1 MIKHLDK
8 ALAQGMDYES
18 YRSKVETLFNEGKTT
33 NDDNRD
39 SMLHYTKLNMQR
51 MNKWDKIAKL
61 TEASID
67 QMQSIAN
74 PETWIVL
81 TEGWC
86 GDAAHALPIL
96 HKLSEA
102 SEKVEVKYILRDE
115 HPELMDQFLT
125 NGGRSIPK
133 VIRLDANTNEVLT
146 TWGPRPAV
154 IQNRI
159 IENKNSSNPIPYQE
173 LSLETQKWYAKD
185 KGKTIQLEFLL

>member
-1 MIKHLDK
+1 MIEHLDK

-33 NDDNRD
+33 NDDNRA

-61 TEASID
+61 SEASID

-102 SEKVEVKYILRDE
+102 SDKVEVKYILRDE

-146 TWGPRPAV
+146 TWGPRPAA

-159 IENKNSSNPIPYQE
+159 MENKNSSNPIPYQE

>member
-1 MIKHLDK
+1 MIEHLDK

-33 NDDNRD
+33 NDDNRA

-61 TEASID
+61 SEASID

-102 SEKVEVKYILRDE
+102 SDKVEVKYILRDE

-146 TWGPRPAV
+146 TWGPRPAA

-159 IENKNSSNPIPYQE
+159 MENKNSSNPIPYQE

-185 KGKTIQLEFLL
+185 KGKTIQLEFLH

>member
-67 QMQSIAN
+67 QMESITN

-159 IENKNSSNPIPYQE
+159 MENKNSSNPIPYQE

>member
-102 SEKVEVKYILRDE
+102 SEKVSKSKRTVFLLIIFLRSCF
-115 HPELMDQFLT
+115 PVSS
-125 NGGRSIPK
+125 SIP
-133 VIRLDANTNEVLT
+133 
-146 TWGPRPAV
+146 
-154 IQNRI
+154 
-159 IENKNSSNPIPYQE
+159 NK
-173 LSLETQKWYAKD
+173 T
-185 KGKTIQLEFLL
+185 

>member
-1 MIKHLDK
+1 MIEHLDK
-8 ALAQGMDYES
+8 ALTQGMDYES
-18 YRSKVETLFNEGKTT
+18 YRSKVETLFKEGKTT

-67 QMQSIAN
+67 QMQSIGN
-74 PETWIVL
+74 PQTWIVL

-102 SEKVEVKYILRDE
+102 SDKVEVKYVLRDE
-115 HPELMDQFLT
+115 HPGLMDQFLT

-146 TWGPRPAV
+146 TWGPRPAA

-159 IENKNSSNPIPYQE
+159 MENKNSSNPIPYQE
-173 LSLETQKWYAKD
+173 LSMETQKWYAKD
-185 KGKTIQLEFLL
+185 KGKTIQLEFLM

>member
-102 SEKVEVKYILRDE
+102 SKKVEVKYILRDE

-159 IENKNSSNPIPYQE
+159 MENKNSSNPIPYQE

>member
-1 MIKHLDK
+1 MIEHLDK

-33 NDDNRD
+33 NDDNRA

-61 TEASID
+61 SEASID

-102 SEKVEVKYILRDE
+102 SDKVEVKYILRDE

-159 IENKNSSNPIPYQE
+159 MENKNSSNPIPYQE

-185 KGKTIQLEFLL
+185 KGKTIQLEFLH

>member
-67 QMQSIAN
+67 QMESITN

-159 IENKNSSNPIPYQE
+159 LENKNSSNPIPYQE

>member
-1 MIKHLDK
+1 MIEHLDK
-8 ALAQGMDYES
+8 ALTQGMDYDS

-33 NDDNRD
+33 NDDNRE

-51 MNKWDKIAKL
+51 MKKWDKIAKL

-67 QMQSIAN
+67 QMRSISN

-146 TWGPRPAV
+146 TWGPRPAA
-154 IQNRI
+154 IQKRI
-159 IENKNSSNPIPYQE
+159 MENKNSSNPIPYQE

>member
-1 MIKHLDK
+1 MIEHLDK
-8 ALAQGMDYES
+8 ALTQGMDYDS

-33 NDDNRD
+33 NDDNRE

-51 MNKWDKIAKL
+51 MKKWDKIAKL

-67 QMQSIAN
+67 QMRSISN

-146 TWGPRPAV
+146 TWGPRPAA
-154 IQNRI
+154 IQKRI
-159 IENKNSSNPIPYQE
+159 MENKNSSNPIPYQE

-185 KGKTIQLEFLL
+185 KGKTIQLEFLH

>member
-1 MIKHLDK
+1 MIEHLDK
-8 ALAQGMDYES
+8 ALAKGMDYES

-102 SEKVEVKYILRDE
+102 SDKVEVKYILRDE

-159 IENKNSSNPIPYQE
+159 MENKNSSNPIPYQE
-173 LSLETQKWYAKD
+173 LSMETQKWYAKD
-185 KGKTIQLEFLL
+185 KGRTIQLEFLL